1 MKLRKVIDRTLVLYL
16 VIGVLNFILCTAIM
30 FVLFNICNYSE
41 HLAPLVN
48 YGLGS
53 LIWYLA
59 CRYVLF
65 PDQKTTVQQLVRFAV
80 EVIVC
85 YGIAYY
91 AIARPCAE
99 LMLRSEKLLRL
110 FSFGGAEKIQGNCEM
125 SIGAIAYAIINYF
138 GQRYFVFN
146 KHLEHHR
153 KQRESKP
160 QDKE

>member
-16 VIGVLNFILCTAIM
+16 VLGVLNFILCTAIM

-53 LIWYLA
+53 LLWYVS

-65 PDQKTTVQQLVRFAV
+65 PDQKTTAQKLVRFVV
-80 EVIVC
+80 EIIVC
-85 YGIAYY
+85 YAIAYY

-99 LMLRSEKLLRL
+99 LMLRSETMQRL
-110 FSFGGAEKIQGNCEM
+110 FSFGGVEKIQGNCEM
-125 SIGAIAYAIINYF
+125 SIGAVAYAIINYF

-146 KHLEHHR
+146 EHLEHHR
-153 KQRESKP
+153 KQHNSKP
-160 QDKE
+160 QDGE

>member
-30 FVLFNICNYSE
+30 FVLFNLFDCSE
-41 HLAPLVN
+41 HLSPLVN

-53 LIWYLA
+53 LIWYVA

-65 PDQKTTVQQLVRFAV
+65 PEQKTTVQQLVRF
-80 EVIVC
+80 VIDVVVC
-85 YGIAYY
+85 YIIAYY

-99 LMLRSEKLLRL
+99 LVLRSEKVLRL
-110 FSFGGAEKIQGNCEM
+110 FSFGGELKTQGNCEM

-146 KHLEHHR
+146 EHLEHHR
-153 KQRESKP
+153 KK
-160 QDKE
+160 QDV